1 MKKFIISFLFLSS
14 LAFPLL
20 GLSLANAQFN
30 PLQESCDN
38 IPNTD
43 QQGDSQLCN
52 DSNQDTNPVTGTD
65 GVLLRVA
72 DVLAIVAAVIA
83 VIVIVVAGI
92 TMMTSG
98 GDSTKV
104 QNSRNAIIYAA
115 VGLVVIV
122 LARSIVIFVINQTG

>member
-1 MKKFIISFLFLSS
+1 MKLGKPFLILAVMLAPLMFSS
-14 LAFPLL
+14 AVT
-20 GLSLANAQFN
+20 AQFD
-30 PLQESCDN
+30 PLNDTCEQIGNNGQNSEICNEVDN
-38 IPNTD
+38 DENNI
-43 QQGDSQLCN
+43 
-52 DSNQDTNPVTGTD
+52 TGTD